1 MRTAYLNILL
11 ALLLLT
17 LGSSNVYCGVV
28 IEPKITI
35 SGTVVDESN
44 EPIIGSSVYLKSGSH
59 TVGCVSDFDGKFALS
74 VVPEGGTF
82 GVTVSYVGYK
92 TLTHSF
98 YVQAL
103 TDNKGTIKV
112 RLLEDKRKNKNK
124 KSSVIAQDFG
134 HSSYDFLFNNIQAS
148 TKKQS
153 PQDLCDEGD
162 KYYNGT
168 DGVTQNYTKA
178 LELYLQAAE
187 QGYDWAQAR
196 VGYMYDEGL
205 GAPEDNVKAMSWYTK
220 AAEQGNVTAQNNIG
234 ALYENGE
241 GVTKDYTLAAQ
252 WYQKAAEEHNARS
265 QANLAELYFF
275 GRGVPQDYNQSFIW
289 ALRAG
294 GQGDR
299 KGQFRIGYLYETG
312 KGVTQSYKLA
322 REWYLK
328 AAEQGDTGS
337 MINLGI
343 LFKNG
348 RGVKKNDSEA
358 LAWYNKAADKG
369 NTTAKK
375 YAKELT
381 SKGVKPAATTTAATM
396 DLSTLLNT
404 CMPKNEIA
412 STSKASA
419 STTPAK
425 SNYDMAWD
433 AYAASDYEKALQ
445 ILQKAVTKDDD
456 ARLRNLLG
464 FMYLDGRGV
473 KKDYAKALE
482 HLKIGA
488 AKGNSDAQ
496 CNLGYMYEEG
506 LGVTKN
512 MPEAIKWYEKSEA
525 QGNIY
530 AQGSLA
536 KLYFYGIGVPKDTKR
551 GIALIEKAASSGD
564 AMSQSDAGYYLSE
577 DSPEQDYNKAFE
589 WTQKAANQ
597 GYAIANNNLGWYY
610 EHGYGV
616 STNLFIAVEYYK
628 AAADQDNPSGL
639 ANLGRMYENG
649 YGGLPVDYSK
659 AMELYLKAADK
670 NSYKAMRNIAKM
682 YEKGL
687 GVEIDYLNAMQWYRK
702 AKEGGDEEAKSRLEE
717 FNQRLSG
724 SPVAASSNTPVSQP
738 QAATS
743 QNDLLSLPET
753 PKRIALIIGNDD
765 YGAQRLDNPVK
776 DATALNA
783 VLQLL
788 GFETNAYINLDKDET
803 ERLVAEFTEK
813 ASNYDMALF
822 YYAGHA
828 IQSKGVNYLVP
839 ARPEPVLNHAD
850 VKRKYVDLPFIVNS
864 MIDAEAKRNIIILD
878 ACRDTPDFIGVKTR
892 GAKNGLAYITEPEK
906 FLVAYSTQAGMT
918 AADGKGME
926 HSPFMTVLL
935 EQLKVPG
942 LNVDQLFV
950 RVRDN
955 VQEMTHNEQ
964 RPFFKNN
971 LSELP
976 SEKFYFNRGK

>member
-1 MRTAYLNILL
+1 MRTTSLSILL
-11 ALLLLT
+11 TILLLHIGISKVCCAT
-17 LGSSNVYCGVV
+17 NDN
-28 IEPKITI
+28 EKITI

-44 EPIIGSSVYLKSGSH
+44 EPIIGSAVYLKSGSH

-124 KSSVIAQDFG
+124 KSSVIAQDF
-134 HSSYDFLFNNIQAS
+134 SDTYFIDAI
-148 TKKQS
+148 KQRIAKS
-153 PQDLCDEGD
+153 KGQKTPRQLCDEAD

-168 DGVTQNYTKA
+168 DGVTKNYTKA

-265 QANLAELYFF
+265 QANLSELYFF

-328 AAEQGDTGS
+328 AAEQGSDGS
-337 MINLGI
+337 MLNLGVF
-343 LFKNG
+343 FKNG

-396 DLSTLLNT
+396 DLPTLLNT

-488 AKGNSDAQ
+488 AKGNSEAQ
-496 CNLGYMYEEG
+496 NNLGYMYENG
-506 LGVTKN
+506 LGVSKN
-512 MPEAIKWYEKSEA
+512 YPEAIKWYKQAEA

-530 AQGSLA
+530 AQVSLA
-536 KLYFYGIGVPKDTKR
+536 WIYFNGKGAQKDTKR
-551 GIALIEKAASSGD
+551 AIALMEKAAQSGD
-564 AMSQSDAGYYLSE
+564 AMAQNDAGYMLSE
-577 DSPEQDYNKAFE
+577 DTPLRDLKRAYE
-589 WTQKAANQ
+589 WTQKSANQ
-597 GYAIANNNLGWYY
+597 GYATGINNLGWYY
-610 EHGYGV
+610 EHGWAV
-616 STNLFIAVEYYK
+616 PVDMKKAVEYYQK
-628 AAADQDNPSGL
+628 AMENGNFAGVN
-639 ANLGRMYENG
+639 NLGRMYENG
-649 YGGLPVDYSK
+649 YGGLPKDYKK
-659 AMELYLKAADK
+659 AMELYLKAAD
-670 NSYKAMRNIAKM
+670 NGVYKAMRNVAKM

-687 GVEIDYLNAMQWYRK
+687 GVEKNMTKAMVWYSK
-702 AKEGGDEEAKSRLEE
+702 AEEAGDEESKSRLAE
-717 FNQRLSG
+717 FNQRLLG
-724 SPVAASSNTPVSQP
+724 SPVASNSAPIPQP
-738 QAATS
+738 QAAIA
-743 QNDLLSLPET
+743 QNTVQSLPET

-850 VKRKYVDLPFIVNS
+850 VRRKYIDLPFIVNS

-892 GAKNGLAYITEPEK
+892 GGKNGLAYITEPEK